1 MQIRGIGMG
10 GNCFSEKEL
19 AKGGIKAVILYRT
32 VQNRKLWLGSPN
44 VGPWKAYEALRYTLG
59 VH

>member
-1 MQIRGIGMG
+1 MG